1 LVHGPRETV
10 APSEANASGS
20 ACGADA
26 TALSVF
32 LITLNESERLGAALE
47 SVSGLASEVIVVD
60 SGSDDG
66 TVDLARAHGAQVV
79 HRDWTGY
86 GDQKRHA
93 ESLCGN
99 DWVLNLDAD
108 ERLTPEARAE
118 IARRLAEESDIAAW
132 RLPIRLRFPFEAA
145 PRRFV
150 HGHDPVRLYRR
161 SVARF
166 SAHPTHDRVEVPSGV
181 RVGRLR
187 GVASHDSQ
195 RSLAHAVEKMNR
207 YSDAQARVAGP
218 KAPSYLVLALEPLW
232 SFFKAFVLR
241 RYFLYG
247 RWGLALSWLYAQ
259 SRFLKRAKRYEAYLS
274 ERSRAG

>member
-1 LVHGPRETV
+1 MLHSSRYLVT
-10 APSEANASGS
+10 PSETESTDAAGD
-20 ACGADA
+20 AGAP
-26 TALSVF
+26 ALSVF
-32 LITLNESERLGAALE
+32 LITLNEADRLGAALE

-60 SGSDDG
+60 AGSSDG
-66 TVDLARAHGAQVV
+66 TVELALSHGARVI
-79 HRDWTGY
+79 HREWTGY

-93 ESLCGN
+93 ESLCAN

-118 IARRLAEESDIAAW
+118 IAQRLADDRDVAAW
-132 RLPIRLRFPFEAA
+132 RLPIRLRFPFEAT

-150 HGHDPVRLYRR
+150 HGHAPVRLYRR
-161 SVARF
+161 SAARF
-166 SAHPTHDRVEVPSGV
+166 SAHPTHDRVEISTDC

-187 GVASHDSQ
+187 GVAIHDSQ

-207 YSDAQARVAGP
+207 YTDALARAAGP
-218 KAPSYLVLALEPLW
+218 AAPSILGLAAEPLW
-232 SFFKAFVLR
+232 SFFKAFILR

-259 SRFLKRAKRYEAYLS
+259 SRLLKRAKRFEAYLA
-274 ERSRAG
+274 EQSRTG